1 VSGLHPKK
9 TLVPV
14 DFSDRSLAAV
24 DRAIDIAGNE
34 GAVQVV
40 FVLTEVLAMEPGNLF
55 GTITNDPRIEV
66 AMKKLRETFSD
77 AKYAKIEF
85 HVVIGNPGRE
95 IASFAQREQFDL
107 IVMPSHGYGF
117 VKHMLLG
124 SVAERVV
131 RLAVC
136 PVLVL
141 RS

>member
-14 DFSDRSLAAV
+14 DFSDQSLAAV

-77 AKYAKIEF
+77 AKYAKIKF
-85 HVVIGNPGRE
+85 HVATGNFGRE
-95 IASFAQREQFDL
+95 IASFAQREKINL
-107 IVMPSHGYGF
+107 IVIPSHGYGF